1 MLCYVTLSFC
11 LMDLALHR
19 GVVFSLWLSQL
30 KEILG
35 FAN

>member
-1 MLCYVTLSFC
+1 MLCYVTPYVC
-11 LMDLALHR
+11 LMDFALYR